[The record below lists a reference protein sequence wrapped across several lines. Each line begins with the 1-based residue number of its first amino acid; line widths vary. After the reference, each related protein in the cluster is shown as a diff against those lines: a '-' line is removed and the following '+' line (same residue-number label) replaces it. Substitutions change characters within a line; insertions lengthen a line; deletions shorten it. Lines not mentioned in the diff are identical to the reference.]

1 MVLVFPLPKATQKAC
16 RCSRADAVGTST
28 RPPQSQFPQTN
39 SLFGSL
45 ETTRLGLGLALDS
58 LEISSLRMSPA
69 ALVQPNSRYE

>member
-1 MVLVFPLPKATQKAC
+1 MLA
-16 RCSRADAVGTST
+16 
-28 RPPQSQFPQTN
+28 
-39 SLFGSL
+39 LFGSL